1 MAQHKPANPQAQAH
15 SKKWL
20 NWSLSEDISD
30 YQTRWLRKTI
40 PYCWHKRNDFDHNIV
55 AQLCNWTVWVDLAA
69 WLSGIQQTPFICSS
83 SGWETTS
90 SRLLSFLLAPWLDSS
105 LVLWSDAR
113 TKKES
118 PAHQIQMLFLV
129 ARNARIA
136 SMPLAETEP
145 HAWNWN
151 WARGVVGGC
160 EGGLCRCAGNHFLVL
175 QTRARAPRKRF
186 LQRCSS
192 SSSSSSQPSSSSFV
206 RSKQRWLQ
214 RKDILRSIS
223 CELRAAAAAGWCH
236 VFQSDSWI
244 CGKYSDYFCDCLCV
258 CVCFFKTGTIQ
269 DKYATDWL
277 LQVQA
282 LLCKFK
288 VYCASAWSLP

>member
-1 MAQHKPANPQAQAH
+1 M
-15 SKKWL
+15 SLKKRTFFKFCHLQTLPLICHYYFAKQWHNTNQQIHRHGHTQK
-20 NWSLSEDISD
+20 NWSNWSQSEDISN

-40 PYCWHKRNDFDHNIV
+40 LYCWHKRNDFDHNIV

-136 SMPLAETEP
+136 STPLAETEP

-223 CELRAAAAAGWCH
+223 CELRAA
-236 VFQSDSWI
+236 SS
-244 CGKYSDYFCDCLCV
+244 SSRLMPCLSE
-258 CVCFFKTGTIQ
+258 
-269 DKYATDWL
+269 W
-277 LQVQA
+277 
-282 LLCKFK
+282 
-288 VYCASAWSLP
+288 

>member
-1 MAQHKPANPQAQAH
+1 MFPWYLIMSLKNAHFSNSAIFKPSLLFATTTLPTQHKPANPQAQAH

-69 WLSGIQQTPFICSS
+69 WLSGIQQTPFIYSS

-113 TKKES
+113 TKKQS

-151 WARGVVGGC
+151 WARGVVPM
-160 EGGLCRCAGNHFLVL
+160 CRQPLPCAAN
-175 QTRARAPRKRF
+175 
-186 LQRCSS
+186 
-192 SSSSSSQPSSSSFV
+192 
-206 RSKQRWLQ
+206 
-214 RKDILRSIS
+214 
-223 CELRAAAAAGWCH
+223 
-236 VFQSDSWI
+236 
-244 CGKYSDYFCDCLCV
+244 
-258 CVCFFKTGTIQ
+258 
-269 DKYATDWL
+269 
-277 LQVQA
+277 
-282 LLCKFK
+282 
-288 VYCASAWSLP
+288 